1 MNPGRRSHEKEN
13 RPALEHPPNLK
24 WSSGRPRCVEKTR
37 KEKEMEEV
45 ERMKKKEEKGK
56 EEEEETSR
64 QAISQSDSIGA
75 AEMM

>member
-1 MNPGRRSHEKEN
+1 
-13 RPALEHPPNLK
+13 
-24 WSSGRPRCVEKTR
+24 
-37 KEKEMEEV
+37 
-45 ERMKKKEEKGK
+45 MKKKEEKGK